1 MIFDNN
7 EIINAADRFAID
19 EWCSMHVMGYIPIN
33 NINEFL
39 DTGQLSYLHE
49 PVTLSLCIGNEKSA
63 KYTRT
68 YPAVFLNKSNELVL
82 CNDMYQNI
90 LIYNDNDIP
99 EFVKFKKYTRLK
111 IDFNDKLKTQYNVA
125 VERTLNFYINSK
137 YVVMDSILKE
147 YKNSKFLLNI

>member
-1 MIFDNN
+1 MIFDDN

-49 PVTLSLCIGNEKSA
+49 PITLSLCIGNEKSA
-63 KYTRT
+63 RYVRT
-68 YPAVFLNKSNELVL
+68 YPAIFLNKSNELVL

-99 EFVKFKKYTRLK
+99 EFVKFKKYVRLK
-111 IDFNDKLKTQYNVA
+111 IDFNDKLKTQYNVT
-125 VERTLNFYINSK
+125 VERRVNFFTNNK
-137 YVVMDSILKE
+137 YVEMNSILKE
-147 YKNSKFLLNI
+147 YK

>member
-1 MIFDNN
+1 MIFDDN

-19 EWCSMHVMGYIPIN
+19 EWCSMHIMGYIPIN
-33 NINEFL
+33 NINKFL

-49 PVTLSLCIGNEKSA
+49 PITLSLCIGNEKSA
-63 KYTRT
+63 RYVRT

-99 EFVKFKKYTRLK
+99 EFVKFKKYNRLK
-111 IDFNDKLKTQYNVA
+111 IDFNDKLKIQYNVTI
-125 VERTLNFYINSK
+125 ERTLNFFINSK

-147 YKNSKFLLNI
+147 YKDFKFSLNI